1 MSIEHP
7 EDPALNI
14 SPVIDGPAPPH
25 PPERWTLLDLLLF
38 VVFSI
43 FTFAFTGILALAAYR
58 ALRPIAGWSL
68 PPRALAQNT
77 FFLLGVQFA
86 AYILIFVYIYVLVV
100 YHYGLAFW
108 EGMHWG
114 HLKRGALFRYV
125 AGGILL
131 TLAIQMTAA
140 FFPDKSAF
148 PLEKMFSSQDASYAL
163 AVFAVLIGPFME
175 ELIFRGVLFSIL
187 ETRAGIGFAV
197 VGTAALFAAMHIPE
211 YSGAWNHVLFI
222 FAVGL
227 VLSIVRALT
236 RSLAPCVILHVTYN
250 GCLMIVLFFAT
261 SHFRMIQGALK

>member
-1 MSIEHP
+1 MSTEHP
-7 EDPALNI
+7 EDSAFD
-14 SPVIDGPAPPH
+14 SSQAIDGPAPPR

-38 VVFSI
+38 LVFSV
-43 FTFAFTGILALAAYR
+43 FTFAFMGILALAAYS
-58 ALRPIAGWSL
+58 ALRPVVGWSL
-68 PPRALAQNT
+68 PSRALAQNT
-77 FFLLGVQFA
+77 FFLLGVQLA
-86 AYILIFVYIYVLVV
+86 AYILIFGYIYILVV

-114 HLKRGALFRYV
+114 RLSLRTLLRYV

-131 TLAIQMTAA
+131 TLTIQTAAA
-140 FFPDKSAF
+140 FFPDKGTF

-163 AVFAVLIGPFME
+163 AIFAVLIGPFME
-175 ELIFRGVLFSIL
+175 ELIFRGVLFSIF
-187 ETRAGIGFAV
+187 EARAGLIFAV
-197 VGTAALFAAMHIPE
+197 VATAVLFAAMHIPE

-227 VLSIVRALT
+227 ALSIVRALT